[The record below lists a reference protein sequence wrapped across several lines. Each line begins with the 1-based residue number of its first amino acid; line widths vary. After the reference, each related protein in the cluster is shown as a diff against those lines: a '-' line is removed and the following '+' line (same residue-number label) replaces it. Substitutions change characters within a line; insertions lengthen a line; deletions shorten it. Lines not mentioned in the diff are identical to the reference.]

1 MVSSEWSD
9 VISEIPQE
17 TILGPILFMIYI
29 NDTPDVYCVFVCWWG
44 KIIQT
49 CIMWWWPQI
58 SPVYGLNALQE
69 WSDKWLLKL
78 NASKCKTVFYG
89 RNIDHGYKYSLHS
102 AELANTS
109 TINDLEVIFDPE
121 LSFSH
126 TVKKK

>member
-1 MVSSEWSD
+1 
-9 VISEIPQE
+9 
-17 TILGPILFMIYI
+17 
-29 NDTPDVYCVFVCWWG
+29 
-44 KIIQT
+44 
-49 CIMWWWPQI
+49 
-58 SPVYGLNALQE
+58 
-69 WSDKWLLKL
+69 
-78 NASKCKTVFYG
+78 VFYG